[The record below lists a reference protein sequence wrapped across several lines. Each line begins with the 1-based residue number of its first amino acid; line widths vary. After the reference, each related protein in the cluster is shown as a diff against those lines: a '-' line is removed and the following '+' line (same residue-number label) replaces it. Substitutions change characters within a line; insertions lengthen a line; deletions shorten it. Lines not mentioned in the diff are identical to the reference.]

1 MKLLYAL
8 LTISVLAVPA
18 AASPVWYTASLSG
31 MAENPPSGSPGTG
44 SAMVGYDAATHML
57 QVKVTFSGLT
67 GGTTASHIHCCTA
80 APMSG
85 NAGVATEVPTFSG
98 FPLGVM
104 SGTYDETF
112 DLTSATSFNPA
123 FVTAQGSVAAAET
136 ALAAGLASGNA
147 YLNIHTTDHPA
158 GEIRGFLTPA
168 SSSVPEPA
176 TLALIGAGLF
186 GIWRLRRK
194 AA

>member
-1 MKLLYAL
+1 M
-8 LTISVLAVPA
+8 LTISLLAAPA
-18 AASPVWYTASLSG
+18 AASPVWYSATLSG
-31 MAENPPSGSPGTG
+31 AAENPPNASPGTG
-44 SAMVGYDAATHML
+44 TAMVGYDAATHML
-57 QVKVTFSGLT
+57 EVKVSFSGLT

-98 FPLGVM
+98 FPLGVT
-104 SGTYDETF
+104 SGTYDEMF
-112 DLTSATSFNPA
+112 DLTLSASFNPA

-136 ALAAGLASGNA
+136 ALAAGLASGTA
-147 YLNIHTTDHPA
+147 YLNIHTADHPT

-168 SSSVPEPA
+168 SSNVPEPA
-176 TLALIGAGLF
+176 TLALIGAGLL
-186 GIWRLRRK
+186 GVWRLRRK

>member
-1 MKLLYAL
+1 
-8 LTISVLAVPA
+8 
-18 AASPVWYTASLSG
+18 
-31 MAENPPSGSPGTG
+31 
-44 SAMVGYDAATHML
+44 
-57 QVKVTFSGLT
+57 
-67 GGTTASHIHCCTA
+67 
-80 APMSG
+80 MSG